1 MTIDDSITPSRD
13 ADEGPSFPKWL
24 KRGMIGVLVI
34 LVLGYG
40 AIFLSTN
47 VFNDGPD
54 EADKSDLDVT
64 LSSGDGVLNGSDP
77 DIDGDGILNGDDP
90 DIDGDGILN
99 GDDSDIDGDGIPNGE
114 DPDLDADGVPEFG
127 PGAEGQC
134 PADATGSYPACLCR
148 VGDEYDT
155 QSNDCIADG
164 VPEFGPGA
172 EGQCPADATGSYPAC
187 LCRVGDEYDTQSND
201 CIADGVPEFGP
212 GAEGQCPADATGS
225 YPACLCRVGE
235 EYDTQSND
243 CIVSIEP
250 VGECTSVVIN
260 WPAKTVKLG
269 ESAEVSW
276 SFMPAGCELADEG
289 AQLTLTVEVNANS
302 NIPAESVFASAAQKR
317 ATLTLPCL
325 TDRSRTL
332 KYEMTGV
339 DEAFGYV
346 TGVPNSKTQDHAQ
359 ANSCPS

>member
-201 CIADGVPEFGP
+201 CI
-212 GAEGQCPADATGS
+212 
-225 YPACLCRVGE
+225 
-235 EYDTQSND
+235 
-243 CIVSIEP
+243 VSIEP

>member
-13 ADEGPSFPKWL
+13 ADEGTSFPKWL
-24 KRGMIGVLVI
+24 KRGMIGVLTI

-64 LSSGDGVLNGSDP
+64 LLSGDGVLNGSHP
-77 DIDGDGILNGDDP
+77 N
-90 DIDGDGILN
+90 IDGDGILN

-114 DPDLDADGVPEFG
+114 DPNLD
-127 PGAEGQC
+127 
-134 PADATGSYPACLCR
+134 
-148 VGDEYDT
+148 
-155 QSNDCIADG
+155 
-164 VPEFGPGA
+164 
-172 EGQCPADATGSYPAC
+172 
-187 LCRVGDEYDTQSND
+187 
-201 CIADGVPEFGP
+201 ADGVPEFGP